1 MKWHPLFQTFIRQLY
16 FSRIEVTGANQIPT
30 TGPLL
35 ALCLHRNG
43 AVDGFVYRK
52 VLPQVAF
59 MLKATLRRSL
69 MGRLFFDGLE
79 VARTEDGGRSGNL
92 EVIDEC
98 VNWLENDGFLGVF
111 PEGTSSLGPRHFPF
125 KSGAPRIALRHLQDG
140 IPLTVLPLGIHY
152 ERPWAFRSR
161 VEVVV
166 GPRISLDEL
175 ADIES
180 SGARLQEVKRRFTT
194 ALESVG
200 MNVPDAEWQEMAQ
213 NFAYIAT
220 LGTKQSYFAALKA
233 MEHELPA
240 EAVRAWENFETKARG
255 LRLLRHQGVPLFPLR
270 YPWLYVLVTLLLGL
284 PVAVGALMNVPPLAV
299 AWWAGRKFP
308 DDRNVIALWRILT
321 GVPLLVMW
329 SAAWVLVGMVSGL
342 WWLPLVYFA
351 LTYLAVRGWYRL
363 KKLAVVAWNG
373 LFFAGLRSDAL
384 EIHRAVLKA
393 LTPLPQT

>member
-1 MKWHPLFQTFIRQLY
+1 
-16 FSRIEVTGANQIPT
+16 
-30 TGPLL
+30 
-35 ALCLHRNG
+35 
-43 AVDGFVYRK
+43 
-52 VLPQVAF
+52 
-59 MLKATLRRSL
+59 
-69 MGRLFFDGLE
+69 
-79 VARTEDGGRSGNL
+79 
-92 EVIDEC
+92 
-98 VNWLENDGFLGVF
+98 
-111 PEGTSSLGPRHFPF
+111 
-125 KSGAPRIALRHLQDG
+125 
-140 IPLTVLPLGIHY
+140 
-152 ERPWAFRSR
+152 
-161 VEVVV
+161 
-166 GPRISLDEL
+166 
-175 ADIES
+175 
-180 SGARLQEVKRRFTT
+180 
-194 ALESVG
+194 